1 MAFCGA
7 QTPSGTECKSRV
19 RTTGERCQWHK
30 PIDDPDPNCSV
41 CMEYMTIRNYRE
53 LGCGHKFHKKCLQKW
68 KLEGN
73 RTCPLCREEFDEPQF
88 KVTVSIESLS
98 NNFSSNSFD
107 ASGRSM
113 NIFDSLRMDPGEM
126 QGFSTELTMEAEDLD
141 TLQSVLYRIGLELD
155 RADLDSLL
163 TRDTE

>member
-7 QTPSGTECKSRV
+7 QTPSGIECKCRV
-19 RTTGERCQWHK
+19 RTAGERCQWHR

-41 CMEYMTIRNYRE
+41 CMEYMTTRTCRE
-53 LGCGHKFHKKCLQKW
+53 LGCGHKFHKKCLYKW

-98 NNFSSNSFD
+98 NNFNSHTFD
-107 ASGRSM
+107 ASDRSM
-113 NIFDSLRMDPGEM
+113 NIFDSLRLNPNEIHR
-126 QGFSTELTMEAEDLD
+126 FSTELTMEAEDLE
-141 TLQSVLYRIGLELD
+141 TLQSVLHRIGLELD
-155 RADLDSLL
+155 RSDLDSLL
-163 TRDTE
+163 ARDTE

>member
-7 QTPSGTECKSRV
+7 QTPSGVECRAKV
-19 RTTGERCQWHK
+19 GPGGGRCHWHR
-30 PIDDPDPNCSV
+30 PIDGTDPNCSI
-41 CMEYMTIRNYRE
+41 CMDYMTTRNHRE
-53 LGCGHKFHKKCLQKW
+53 LSCGHKFHKKCLQKW

-98 NNFSSNSFD
+98 NNFESHSFD
-107 ASGRSM
+107 ASQQSI
-113 NIFDSLRMDPGEM
+113 NIFDSLQLDPTNM

-141 TLQSVLYRIGLELD
+141 TLRSVLQRIGLDLD
-155 RADLDSLL
+155 RSDLDSLL
-163 TRDTE
+163 ARDTE

>member
-19 RTTGERCQWHK
+19 RTAGERCQWHK

-41 CMEYMTIRNYRE
+41 CMDYMTTRNSRE

-73 RTCPLCREEFDEPQF
+73 RTCPLCREGFDEPQF
-88 KVTVSIESLS
+88 RVTVNIESLS
-98 NNFSSNSFD
+98 NNFNSSSFD
-107 ASGRSM
+107 ASDRSI
-113 NIFDSLRMDPGEM
+113 NIFDSLRLDPGEM

-141 TLQSVLYRIGLELD
+141 TLRSVLHRIGLELD

>member
-7 QTPSGTECKSRV
+7 QTPTGTECKCRV
-19 RTTGERCQWHK
+19 RTAGQKCQWHR

-41 CMEYMTIRNYRE
+41 CMEYMTTRNCRE

-98 NNFSSNSFD
+98 NNFSSHSFD
-107 ASGRSM
+107 ASNRST
-113 NIFDSLRMDPGEM
+113 NIFESLRLDPGDM
-126 QGFSTELTMEAEDLD
+126 QGFSSELTMEAEDLD
-141 TLQSVLYRIGLELD
+141 TLQSVLQRIGLELD
-155 RADLDSLL
+155 RSDLDSLL
-163 TRDTE
+163 ARDTE